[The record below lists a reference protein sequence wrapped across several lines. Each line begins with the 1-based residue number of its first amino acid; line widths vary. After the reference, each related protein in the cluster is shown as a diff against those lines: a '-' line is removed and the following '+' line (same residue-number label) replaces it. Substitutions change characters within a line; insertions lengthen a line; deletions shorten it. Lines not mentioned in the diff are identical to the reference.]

1 METKLISTTLSL
13 LIYFMI
19 NPLSAAQGEDPAER
33 LFQESSLI
41 MQEVRD
47 NAETYAEAF
56 AGFEKA
62 RANIEKILIDYS
74 SSDMASALENNQIRL
89 MGLDLDT
96 VRWKI
101 GNSLFSLSSAEKDP
115 FTLSLLVAWSIKDEK
130 VQGRVVGGIAQ
141 KYARAGRFDLAEKA
155 LKSID
160 IAKEKDGFTT
170 SVAVIYAESGGYN
183 SSIEL
188 TETIVDEEEKSRALA
203 EIAGV
208 CIEKGDWE
216 KASELL
222 QKALNIAEKNDDQV
236 AFGLI
241 AKKYVDVEDLSKA
254 LEIVASRLSEDR
266 QTSVLIKV
274 VDKYLNVSN
283 EKKDEKIIKSVL
295 NRWKSGGFE
304 PFYGDDLAETAAA
317 YSSAGETKLALEFL
331 ELALDA
337 AGKLDHFWAKPK
349 TMVRIAYLYNEIG
362 DTKKADLI
370 VNQMLEEVGVN
381 SFDYWKDQAH
391 ADFALHYAI
400 EDKFEE
406 AFKELEK
413 IRDDDVMSSS
423 LKEIALIIGE
433 AGDIKSLSRVLKKAN
448 GIGIDRSRSS
458 TLAAVALAYFSAGNN
473 KKADEIFRLAM
484 DSAGAMED
492 GSGKAGE
499 FVRIAEKFGKAQKKQ
514 EAFLALQNAYEVA
527 ITIKNKYVKPRVMGN
542 IVTGYCEAG
551 AFTRALEIARA
562 IEDWQTRDISA
573 RKVVSHCQENGFCDE
588 ALQFING
595 IDTVYSRSRLKAEIV
610 KSYLNAGD
618 CTNALKVAKAIII
631 AYDRDVALRDCAR
644 ASANAG
650 EGDFVNAF
658 KIAGLIEDIGTKSS
672 AIAEISA
679 IYKRSVD
686 NEKEEAKAALREL
699 IQTMFPLEFFWIQAK
714 RL

>member
-1 METKLISTTLSL
+1 MKLITAALSI
-13 LIYFMI
+13 LICI
-19 NPLSAAQGEDPAER
+19 LSNPLSAAQVADPAER

-41 MQEVRD
+41 MEAVRD
-47 NAETYAEAF
+47 NAETYGEAF

-74 SSDMASALENNQIRL
+74 SSDIATAIENNQIRL

-96 VRWKI
+96 IRWKI

-115 FTLSLLVAWSIKDEK
+115 FTLSLLVAWTIKDEK
-130 VQGRVVGGIAQ
+130 VQGRVVGAIAL
-141 KYARAGRFDLAEKA
+141 KCARAGRFDLAEKA

-160 IAKEKDGFTT
+160 IPKEKDGFTT
-170 SVAVIYAESGGYN
+170 SVAVIYAGFGDYDSAVM
-183 SSIEL
+183 L
-188 TETIVDEEEKSRALA
+188 TESIVDEEEKSRALA

-216 KASELL
+216 RAYELL
-222 QKALNIAEKNDDQV
+222 QEALNIAEENDDQV

-241 AKKYVDVEDLSKA
+241 AKKYVDIEDLPKA
-254 LEIVASRLSEDR
+254 LEIVDSRLSEDR
-266 QTSVLIKV
+266 QTSVLIEV
-274 VDKYLNVSN
+274 VDKYLDVSSKKKN
-283 EKKDEKIIKSVL
+283 EQLINGVL
-295 NRWKSGGFE
+295 NRLQSGGFE

-337 AGKLDHFWAKPK
+337 AGKMEHFWAKPK
-349 TMVRIAYLYNEIG
+349 TMVRIACLYNEIG

-370 VNQMLEEVGVN
+370 VNQMLEEVRVI
-381 SFDYWKDQAH
+381 SFDYWKNQAH
-391 ADFALHYAI
+391 ADFALHYAV

-413 IRDDDVMSSS
+413 IIDDAVMSPA
-423 LKEIALIIGE
+423 LEEIALILGE
-433 AGDIKSLSRVLKKAN
+433 AGDTKSLSRVLNEAN

-458 TLAAVALAYFSAGNN
+458 ALAAVALAYFSAGNN
-473 KKADEIFRLAM
+473 KKADEVFRLAM
-484 DSAGAMED
+484 DAAGAMED
-492 GSGKAGE
+492 DSGKAGE
-499 FVRIAEKFGKAQKKQ
+499 FVRIADKYRKAQKKQ

-527 ITIKNKYVKPRVMGN
+527 ITIGNKYVKPRAMGN

-551 AFTRALEIARA
+551 AFTRALEIARK

-595 IDTVYSRSRLKAEIV
+595 IDTVYSRSSLKAEIV
-610 KSYLNAGD
+610 KSYLDAGD
-618 CTNALKVAKAIII
+618 CTNALEVAKTIII
-631 AYDRDVALRDCAR
+631 AYERDTSLEDCAS
-644 ASANAG
+644 ASAG

-658 KIAGLIEDIGTKSS
+658 KIAGIIEDIGTKSS
-672 AIAEISA
+672 AIADIAA
-679 IYKRSVD
+679 IYERSGD
-686 NEKEEAKAALREL
+686 NEKEVAIAVLREF